1 MGLRLDP
8 HVARNRTAGLPQPEE
23 VFLSWLVAQ
32 SDEADL
38 AAAAD
43 IEIRRLR
50 RYDGNHPGPKR
61 LAGLF
66 EAFRA
71 ELAPPHP

>member
-1 MGLRLDP
+1 M
-8 HVARNRTAGLPQPEE
+8 
-23 VFLSWLVAQ
+23 AQ
-32 SDEADL
+32 SDGADL

-50 RYDGNHPGPKR
+50 RYDGDHPGPKR

-71 ELAPPHP
+71 ELASLHP